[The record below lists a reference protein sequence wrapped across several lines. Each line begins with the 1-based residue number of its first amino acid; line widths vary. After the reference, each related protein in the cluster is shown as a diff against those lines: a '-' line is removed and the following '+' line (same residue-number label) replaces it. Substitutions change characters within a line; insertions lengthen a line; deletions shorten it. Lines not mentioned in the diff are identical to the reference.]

1 MSLKK
6 EYLDKI
12 DAIPAVSFNHEQKAI
27 AKKILEQTAEKDLH
41 AVYGLITQR
50 VKTGFVFDEAPEVN
64 HDAVALAVETPKLN
78 IEVENLNELADAS
91 RLEHKLIIGENY
103 DALKNLCAT
112 YIDKNG
118 KGLIDLI
125 YIDPPYNT
133 EATQADGN
141 DYKEEVKAQKFI
153 YRDKFTRDGWLNM
166 MNERLK
172 LAKRLLS
179 DKGVIFISIDD
190 SEQAYLKVL
199 CDEIFGEEN
208 CVACVAWQSL
218 DTIKNDAKYF
228 SDNHEYILVYA
239 KRKLKLGI
247 KGIKKG
253 EKQRAYYKNF
263 DDDPRGD
270 YLLTPLH
277 AKSGTATGIYSYT
290 FKNGQVWSP
299 PEGTYPRFSKATL
312 TDLEKDNRIYLDPNG
327 VNVPQKKTF
336 YSEVGDRMPPV
347 TFWSCSVF
355 GSTRQSN
362 KELSDILGK
371 GKFPTPKPLK
381 TIKTLIDLVDI
392 ENPTVLDFFAGSGT
406 TGQAVMELNEEDGG
420 KRRFILVTNNENGI
434 GEKITRERLYRVICG
449 KGSKDEK
456 IAWRYSDEK
465 PCLSQNS
472 VRVFGIESHELTL
485 KDLDKAEKLK
495 AQAAEEFKK
504 LNPTCEVQ
512 DEFDLYNELAALNP
526 LVEDKIATSLRDS
539 Q

>member
-12 DAIPAVSFNHEQKAI
+12 DAIPAVSFNREQKAI

-112 YIDKNG
+112 YIDRNG
-118 KGLIDLI
+118 KGLIDVI

-179 DKGVIFISIDD
+179 DQGVIFISIDD

-199 CDEIFGEEN
+199 CDEIFGEAN
-208 CVACVAWQSL
+208 FIG
-218 DTIKNDAKYF
+218 TIIWNKKSGGGQTDDHFVKE
-228 SDNHEYILVYA
+228 HEYVLAFRKTSQFVWMDETIEESVSSSLREDDGGKFRLVKLEKWGSAAHKEDRPTMHFPLKNPDGKTVYPVAPDGEAGRWRVGKKRMNIL
-239 KRKLKLGI
+239 
-247 KGIKKG
+247 
-253 EKQRAYYKNF
+253 
-263 DDDPRGD
+263 
-270 YLLTPLH
+270 
-277 AKSGTATGIYSYT
+277 
-290 FKNGQVWSP
+290 
-299 PEGTYPRFSKATL
+299 
-312 TDLEKDNRIYLDPNG
+312 LEKDLVYWEKKEGKWIAYEKEYCDETVTKVIKSRSLFLDSG
-327 VNVPQKKTF
+327 ETGDGTKELTKIFGKTDLF
-336 YSEVGDRMPPV
+336 SNPKPV
-347 TFWSCSVF
+347 TLIKDLLSHC
-355 GSTRQSN
+355 QS
-362 KELSDILGK
+362 S
-371 GKFPTPKPLK
+371 
-381 TIKTLIDLVDI
+381 
-392 ENPTVLDFFAGSGT
+392 TVLDFFAGSGT

-420 KRRFILVTNNENGI
+420 NRRFILVTNNENGI
-434 GEKITRERLYRVICG
+434 GEMITRERLYRVICG
-449 KGSKDEK
+449 KGSKCEK
-456 IAWRYSDEK
+456 IAWKYSDEK
-465 PCLSQNS
+465 PRLSQNS
-472 VRVFGIESHELTL
+472 VRVFGLESHELTL
-485 KDLDKAEKLK
+485 NDLDKAEKLK
-495 AQAAEEFKK
+495 AQAAVEFKK
-504 LNPTCEVQ
+504 LNPSYEAQ

-526 LVEDKIATSLRDS
+526 YKSVE
-539 Q
+539 